1 VANKDRAAVE
11 SGLSD
16 ILGNVIQSDRRR
28 AGRGEEAPPPSA
40 HQDSMTSPIVLKEA
54 DNKTITQYD
63 NNTVRQP
70 NNSASPSSEAGIETA
85 AASEKQR
92 PTKREP
98 KDERP
103 LLQRRIAEAEA
114 LASSPTTT
122 VTLRI
127 PLALNDWLDEY
138 VHGSWPEKVKKQ
150 QLVTEA
156 LQLLF
161 ARRGKPKEAILPTE
175 LLPNDE

>member
-11 SGLSD
+11 NGLSD

-28 AGRGEEAPPPSA
+28 AGRGEEPSVA
-40 HQDSMTSPIVLKEA
+40 LPALDTGTSPPETDGA
-54 DNKTITQYD
+54 DNKTIRHYD
-63 NNTVRQP
+63 NKAIVQ
-70 NNSASPSSEAGIETA
+70 AGNITREPTSA
-85 AASEKQR
+85 AAPR
-92 PTKREP
+92 KRRSEP
-98 KDERP
+98 KDETTA
-103 LLQRRIAEAEA
+103 LQRRITEAQA
-114 LASSPTTT
+114 LAHSPTTT

-127 PLALNDWLDEY
+127 PHALNDWLDEY

-161 ARRGKPKEAILPTE
+161 ARRGRPKEEVLPTS
-175 LLPNDE
+175 LLPEDD